1 MPTDGVDEQSGM
13 QSMIYRFAFVLTALS
28 LAVALSS
35 VYAVTAM
42 WAVSVRGFCF
52 PHRVRPRHMPA
63 ATQQRSEPSDW
74 LTDASVLRIPP

>member
-1 MPTDGVDEQSGM
+1 MPTDGVDEPSGM

-42 WAVSVRGFCF
+42 WAVSVICL
-52 PHRVRPRHMPA
+52 PPSSAQNPR
-63 ATQQRSEPSDW
+63 
-74 LTDASVLRIPP
+74 IG